1 MTFSRENLLSP
12 QELAE
17 TLGLS
22 RATLADWRSQKRGPA
37 YLAVGRK
44 IWYPRDRVGKRLET
58 KLKETRDDGNT
69 ETERHLALPVQTRRQ
84 GIQCNHK
91 LGRHCTKRDRGGLR

>member
-1 MTFSRENLLSP
+1 MKFSRATLISP

-22 RATLADWRSQKRGPA
+22 TATLADWRSQSRGPT

-44 IWYPRDRVGKRLET
+44 IWYPIDRVEMWLQT
-58 KLKETRDDGNT
+58 NLKETGDDGT
-69 ETERHLALPVQTRRQ
+69 AQETACACNYCGHDSPLTPEKPLTPMAFSGQTS
-84 GIQCNHK
+84 
-91 LGRHCTKRDRGGLR
+91 

>member
-1 MTFSRENLLSP
+1 MKFSRATLISP

-22 RATLADWRSQKRGPA
+22 TATLADWRSQSRGPT

-44 IWYPRDRVGKRLET
+44 IWYPIDRVEMWLET
-58 KLKETRDDGNT
+58 NLKETGNDGTAKTQREVALPLQARRSGIQRDD
-69 ETERHLALPVQTRRQ
+69 R
-84 GIQCNHK
+84 
-91 LGRHCTKRDRGGLR
+91 LGRHRTKRDSGEAA